1 MLEIHLKQNKNPN
14 PVTVTNSAKFRI
26 KKWKNHLYSYT
37 LAMNNPKK
45 NQENDFIY
53 INVKNNKI
61 LWHLYPFDSTPV
73 VLENFFHSWPKR
85 CA

>member
-45 NQENDFIY
+45 
-53 INVKNNKI
+53 KSRK
-61 LWHLYPFDSTPV
+61 
-73 VLENFFHSWPKR
+73 
-85 CA
+85 